1 MFTET
6 AADLPGSADP
16 FIPSFKVLTIMQVPH
31 MLEPRLVAADTWLL
45 GSCLPVPG
53 LGVLPV
59 NSYVIRSAEPVL
71 VDTGL
76 AAVREDFLAAL
87 TRVIDPADL
96 RWIWIT
102 HMDPDHVGNLE
113 AVLELA
119 PNARIVT
126 TYLGMGKMGLL
137 GLPQDRAWLLNPAQ
151 GLDVGD
157 RSLVAVVPP
166 TFDAPETTGLFDSR
180 SRALFSADCFGAVQ
194 SELVEDAGLID
205 AAALR
210 DGMRLWTSV
219 DAPWLHSVRRA
230 ELDRALDRVCGL
242 APEVVLGSHL
252 QPARG
257 ITERLAA
264 NLSACA
270 GAPGFVGP
278 DQKALEAMM
287 ASMLPEAA

>member
-1 MFTET
+1 
-6 AADLPGSADP
+6 
-16 FIPSFKVLTIMQVPH
+16 MQVPY

-45 GSCLPVPG
+45 GSGLPVPG
-53 LGVLPV
+53 LGLLPV

-76 AAVREDFLAAL
+76 AALRDDYLAAL
-87 TRVIDPADL
+87 SRVIDPAEL

-102 HMDPDHVGNLE
+102 HMDADHVGNLE

-119 PNARIVT
+119 PKARIVT

-137 GLPQDRAWLLNPAQ
+137 GLPQDRAWLLNPTQA
-151 GLDVGD
+151 LDVGD
-157 RSLVAVVPP
+157 RNLVAVVPP

-194 SELVEDAGLID
+194 PDLVEDAAGID
-205 AAALR
+205 PVALR

-219 DAPWLHSVRRA
+219 DAPWLHSVGRA
-230 ELDRALDRVCGL
+230 ELDRALDRVCSL
-242 APEVVLGSHL
+242 SPEVVLGSHL

-257 ITERLAA
+257 ITGRLVA
-264 NLSACA
+264 NLSDCA